1 MIKFTRLCINLRSEI
16 QRIGKTKT
24 RAKAHEFLK
33 MMEGYPEDNEFA
45 DLYKE
50 ACIMVLGGSW

>member
-16 QRIGKTKT
+16 QRIGKAKT
-24 RAKAHEFLK
+24 RAKAHDFLK
-33 MMEGYPEDNEFA
+33 MMEAYPEDQEFTN
-45 DLYKE
+45 LYRD